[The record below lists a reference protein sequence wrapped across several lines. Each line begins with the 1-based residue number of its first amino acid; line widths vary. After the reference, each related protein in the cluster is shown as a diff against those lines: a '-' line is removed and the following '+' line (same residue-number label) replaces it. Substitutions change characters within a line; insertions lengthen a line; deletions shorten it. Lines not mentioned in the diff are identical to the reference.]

1 MVSRVHGQ
9 VSAARLWRA
18 FLITVVALIAAVVVY
33 YAVIFEGALPDHPAL
48 RGKNDL
54 ALHVAAF
61 FALGVPLFLLGSWKS
76 KLTGLVA
83 LAAIIELIQFFE
95 PERTAD
101 WSDFAASLAG
111 IGLGGLVA
119 LLLNGIKSLI
129 MRSETQSN
137 E

>member
-1 MVSRVHGQ
+1 MV
-9 VSAARLWRA
+9 
-18 FLITVVALIAAVVVY
+18 IAAVVVY
-33 YAVIFEGALPDHPAL
+33 YAVIFEGQLPDHPAL

-76 KLTGLVA
+76 KLIGLVA
-83 LAAIIELIQFFE
+83 LAATIELIQCFE
-95 PERTAD
+95 PQRTAD
-101 WSDFAASLAG
+101 WRDFAASVAG
-111 IGLGGLVA
+111 IALGGLVV
-119 LLLNGIKSLI
+119 LLLNIIKSFI